1 VAKTDDDR
9 APELPT
15 ILQRLDT
22 DEYDAPA
29 YDSTQQQAVDATTRA
44 GEDDAHS
51 IRRNLDDYWASRL
64 GTAAGLRALNEAFGS
79 DWYDVPKEAVFEQE
93 AADEALGG
101 TDLVI
106 DVQTHFMA
114 DREYLRKRAAKSLIP
129 AYRGL
134 GPDWWSGLDG
144 LTFYGFDD
152 FIRCI
157 FLESDTAVAVLTA
170 QPADDEGGHFLT
182 NDEMAIAR
190 EVLDRFAGTGR
201 LLNHTVVHPTEPGA
215 LDNME
220 RWRDKFHPVGWKVY
234 TMGHLPSVDNLAE
247 GWEQGTEWMLDD
259 ERYGLPFLERAR
271 ELDVRTI
278 CTHKGLSGMVDNG
291 SPRDI
296 GPCARM
302 FPDLNFLVYHSGF
315 EGVAAEE
322 GPYTDAT
329 AHDGINRLITTAREN
344 GIGPGGNIYA
354 ELGTTWYCMIKRPIE
369 AAHVLGK
376 LLLAMGE
383 DNVLWGTDGVW
394 YGNTQPV
401 VDAFRAFQIP
411 QAMSEEFGYPQ
422 LTPEIKAK
430 ILGLNAARVYNIDT
444 EAARTGFQ
452 NDKMTWTRAAVSA
465 FRDETTQ

>member
-1 VAKTDDDR
+1 MAQTDDDN
-9 APELPT
+9 APVLPS
-15 ILQRLDT
+15 ILQRLNS
-22 DEYDAPA
+22 DEYSAPPL
-29 YDSTQQQAVDATTRA
+29 DPTQQQAVASVVESGEHDAR
-44 GEDDAHS
+44 S
-51 IRRNLDDYWASRL
+51 IRRHLGDYWSSRL
-64 GTAAGLRALNEAFGS
+64 GTAAGLRALNEAFGVAC
-79 DWYDVPKEAVFEQE
+79 YNVPEEAVFEQA
-93 AADEALGG
+93 AADESLGG

-129 AYRGL
+129 SYRAL

-152 FIRCI
+152 FLRCI

-190 EVLDRFAGTGR
+190 EVVDRFAGTGR
-201 LLNHTVVHPTEPGA
+201 LLNHTVVHPTERGA

-247 GWEQGTEWMLDD
+247 GWEAGTEWMLDD

-271 ELDVRTI
+271 ELDVRVI
-278 CTHKGLSGMVDNG
+278 CSHKGLSGMVDNG

-302 FPDLNFLVYHSGF
+302 FPDLQFLVYHSGF
-315 EGVAAEE
+315 EGVAADE
-322 GPYTDAT
+322 GPYNEAT
-329 AHDGINRLITTAREN
+329 AHEGINRLITSVKEN
-344 GIGPGGNIYA
+344 GIEPGGNVYA

-369 AAHVLGK
+369 AGHVLGK
-376 LLLAMGE
+376 LLLAFGE

-411 QAMSEEFGYPQ
+411 EELCEKFGYPQ
-422 LTPEIKAK
+422 LTPKIKAK

-444 EAARTGFQ
+444 GLARTRFE
-452 NDKMTWTRAAVSA
+452 NDALTWSRSALKA
-465 FRDETTQ
+465 FREDTAR